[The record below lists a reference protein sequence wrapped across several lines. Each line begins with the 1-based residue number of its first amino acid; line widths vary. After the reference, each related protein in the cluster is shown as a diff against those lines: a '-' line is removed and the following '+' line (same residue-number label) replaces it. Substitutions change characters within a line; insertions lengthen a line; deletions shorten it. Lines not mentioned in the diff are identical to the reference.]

1 MSTDQRESPTCLAA
15 TGGHGLY
22 LRGLGGLLMVGCSR
36 SAPADESMKA
46 ESTAAA
52 AGKHYARIVRA
63 FAIDG
68 DVAVGAGRKKGFGAN
83 ALTVRGKIFAL
94 LSSRGHFVVKLP
106 RDRVDA
112 LVAAG
117 RGGRFDPGHGR
128 LMKEWL
134 DVAPGAQADWLAL
147 AREARAFVAGRA

>member
-1 MSTDQRESPTCLAA
+1 
-15 TGGHGLY
+15 
-22 LRGLGGLLMVGCSR
+22 MVGAGR
-36 SAPADESMKA
+36 RNSAAESMKA
-46 ESTAAA
+46 ESTPVAAD
-52 AGKHYARIVRA
+52 KHYARIVRA
-63 FAIDG
+63 FATDR
-68 DVAVGAGRKKGFGAN
+68 DVAVGAGRKKGFGAG
-83 ALTVRGKIFAL
+83 ALAVRGKIFAL

-117 RGGRFDPGHGR
+117 RGARFDPGHCR

-134 DVAPGAQADWLAL
+134 DVAPGAEPDWLAL